1 MSYAHTVILPT
12 ATERPLLDQ
21 GLLTFVGTA
30 TVLLRYAGF
39 TVLTDPNFLHRGDH
53 VHLGYGLKSRRLTN
67 PAFEMKDLHPFDI
80 LVLSHLHEDH
90 FDRLVE
96 RRLDKGTMIA
106 TTSQA
111 AESLRKKNFYRAYGL
126 DTWQVLNLTKGNNS
140 LSITALPGRHGPGPV
155 ASLLPAVM
163 GSLLE
168 FRADDGKKTL
178 RVYISG
184 DTLMYKDL
192 REIPKRFP
200 DIDLALLHLGGT
212 KILGLMVTMNGK
224 QGLQL
229 VKLINPHEFIPIHYN
244 DYDVFKSSLEEFQKA
259 VDEACL
265 SKRARYLNH
274 GDAYTFPVPIVS
286 R

>member
-12 ATERPLLDQ
+12 ATERPSFDQ
-21 GLLTFVGTA
+21 GSVTFIGTA

-67 PAFEMKDLHPFDI
+67 PAIEMKDLPPFDI
-80 LVLSHLHEDH
+80 IVLSHLHEDH

-96 RRLDKGTMIA
+96 RRLAKGTMIA

-111 AESLRKKNFYRAYGL
+111 AVHLRKKNFYRTYGL
-126 DTWQVLNLTKGNNS
+126 ETWQTLNLEKGTNS
-140 LSITALPGRHGPGPV
+140 LSITAVPGRHGPGLV
-155 ASLLPAVM
+155 ASLLPTVM

-168 FRADDGKKTL
+168 FRADNGKRTL
-178 RVYISG
+178 RIYISG
-184 DTLMYKDL
+184 DTLMHKHL

-224 QGLQL
+224 QGIQL
-229 VKLINPHEFIPIHYN
+229 VNLMNPHEFIPIHYN
-244 DYDVFKSSLEEFQKA
+244 DYDVFKSPLEEFQTA
-259 VDEACL
+259 VDNARL
-265 SKRARYLNH
+265 NSRARYLSC
-274 GDAYTFPVPIVS
+274 GDTYTFTVPLV
-286 R
+286 RR